1 MHMKRPMIWL
11 STACFAFAAQ
21 AAAGGTAADLVR
33 AMRSDEIA
41 VAGARHA
48 FVSGA
53 LEQKYPRINASCVKR
68 VPFADFTEGLSRV
81 VGQVLTPTEIDGALK
96 FYQSDA
102 GVKFTD
108 GLLRRLHARLGADS
122 GLAAM
127 PGTEEISPAQVAAI
141 SDFTSS
147 DLGRKVMGKEM
158 SESPAALQFGRDMME
173 QIAGKC
179 GRK

>member
-1 MHMKRPMIWL
+1 MIWL
-11 STACFAFAAQ
+11 SAAFLGVAVHAV
-21 AAAGGTAADLVR
+21 GGTPTDLVR

-41 VAGARHA
+41 VAGAKHA

-53 LEQKYPRINASCVKR
+53 LEEKYPRINATCVKR
-68 VPFADFTEGLSRV
+68 VPFAEFTDGLSRV

-108 GLLRRLHARLGADS
+108 GLLRRLRNRLGADS

-158 SESPAALQFGRDMME
+158 SESPAALQFGREMMDR
-173 QIAGKC
+173 IAGKC
-179 GRK
+179 ARK

>member
-1 MHMKRPMIWL
+1 MTRPMVWM
-11 STACFAFAAQ
+11 SAAFLAVAAQ
-21 AAAGGTAADLVR
+21 AAGAGTATDLVR

-41 VAGARHA
+41 VAGAKHA

-53 LEQKYPRINASCVKR
+53 LEEKYPRINAACVKR
-68 VPFADFTEGLSRV
+68 VPYTDFTDGLSRV
-81 VGQVLTPTEIDGALK
+81 VAQVLTPTEIDGALK
-96 FYQSDA
+96 FYQSEA

-108 GLLRRLHARLGADS
+108 GLLRRLRNRLGAES

-147 DLGRKVMGKEM
+147 DLGRKVMGNEM
-158 SESPAALQFGRDMME
+158 SESPAALQFGREMME

-179 GRK
+179 RRK

>member
-1 MHMKRPMIWL
+1 MKRLLIWL
-11 STACFAFAAQ
+11 STAFFVG
-21 AAAGGTAADLVR
+21 AGPVIAGTPTDLVR

-41 VAGARHA
+41 VAGAKHA

-53 LEQKYPRINASCVKR
+53 LEQEYPRINASCVKR
-68 VPFADFTEGLSRV
+68 VPYAEFTLGLSRV

-102 GVKFTD
+102 GVKYTD
-108 GLLRRLHARLGADS
+108 GILRRLRNRFGADS
-122 GLAAM
+122 GLPAM

-141 SDFTSS
+141 SEFTSS

-158 SESPAALQFGRDMME
+158 SESPAALQFGREMME

>member
-1 MHMKRPMIWL
+1 MKRPMIWL
-11 STACFAFAAQ
+11 STVLLAVAGHAV
-21 AAAGGTAADLVR
+21 GGTPTDLVR

-41 VAGARHA
+41 VAGAKHA

-53 LEQKYPRINASCVKR
+53 LEEKYPRINATCVKR
-68 VPFADFTEGLSRV
+68 VPYADFTQGLSRV

-102 GVKFTD
+102 GVKYTD
-108 GLLRRLHARLGADS
+108 GILRRLRNRLGADS
-122 GLAAM
+122 GLAAV
-127 PGTEEISPAQVAAI
+127 PGVEEISPAQIAAI

-158 SESPAALQFGRDMME
+158 SESPAALQFGREMMD

-179 GRK
+179 ARK

>member
-1 MHMKRPMIWL
+1 MKPPSIWV
-11 STACFAFAAQ
+11 SAAFLAF
-21 AAAGGTAADLVR
+21 GTAAAHGGTPTDLVR

-41 VAGARHA
+41 VAGAKHA
-48 FVSGA
+48 FITGA
-53 LEQKYPRINASCVKR
+53 LEEKYPRTNANCVKR
-68 VPFADFTEGLSRV
+68 VPFADFTQGLSRV

-102 GVKFTD
+102 GVKYTD
-108 GLLRRLHARLGADS
+108 GILRRLRNRFGPDA
-122 GLAAM
+122 GLAAV
-127 PGTEEISPAQVAAI
+127 PGTEEVSPAQIAAI
-141 SDFTSS
+141 SEFTSS

-158 SESPAALQFGRDMME
+158 SESPAALQFGREMME

>member
-1 MHMKRPMIWL
+1 MKRRMIWL
-11 STACFAFAAQ
+11 SAALLGV
-21 AAAGGTAADLVR
+21 AAHAVGGTPTDLVR

-41 VAGARHA
+41 VAGAKHA

-53 LEQKYPRINASCVKR
+53 LEQKYPRINAACVKR
-68 VPFADFTEGLSRV
+68 VPFAEFTDGMSRV

-108 GLLRRLHARLGADS
+108 GLLRRLRNRLGADS

-127 PGTEEISPAQVAAI
+127 PGNEEISPAQVAAI

-158 SESPAALQFGRDMME
+158 SESPAALQFGREMME
-173 QIAGKC
+173 QIAAKC

>member
-1 MHMKRPMIWL
+1 MKRPMIWL
-11 STACFAFAAQ
+11 SAACFAVAAQ
-21 AAAGGTAADLVR
+21 AAVGGTATDLVR

-53 LEQKYPRINASCVKR
+53 LEQKYPRVNAGCVKR
-68 VPFADFTEGLSRV
+68 VAFADFTNGLSRV
-81 VGQVLTPTEIDGALK
+81 VGQVLTPTEIDDALK
-96 FYQSDA
+96 FYRSEA

-108 GLLRRLHARLGADS
+108 GLVRRLRNRLGAES
-122 GLAAM
+122 GLAVM
-127 PGTEEISPAQVAAI
+127 PGTEEISPAHVAAI

-158 SESPAALQFGRDMME
+158 SESPAALQFGREMME